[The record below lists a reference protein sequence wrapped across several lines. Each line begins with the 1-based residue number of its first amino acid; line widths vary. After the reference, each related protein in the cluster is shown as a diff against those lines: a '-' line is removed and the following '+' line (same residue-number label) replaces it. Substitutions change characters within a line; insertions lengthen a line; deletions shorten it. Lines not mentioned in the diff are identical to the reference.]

1 MEQHC
6 LPKQDWKELV
16 TREMMEKGPQDMG
29 VRQGGRAA
37 TVGTSRP
44 LSSSG
49 PHAALTSDST
59 WEGPG
64 PSSLYGHTPL
74 PWGQGWSSALSSPG
88 SSSSGSLPRVLGA
101 QGTLLPQAPDQLSP
115 PGLSLDPCEAIQ
127 TAAPQKRCLPRP
139 RPPPRPH
146 TTSSFLVLWLWCLP
160 QSCVSPSL
168 T

>member
-29 VRQGGRAA
+29 VRQGRRAA

-88 SSSSGSLPRVLGA
+88 SSSPGCLEPRAPSFPRPLTSYLLQGSLLTPVRPFKLQLPKKDAFPGHDHHPDPTPLPAFSSCGSGACPR
-101 QGTLLPQAPDQLSP
+101 
-115 PGLSLDPCEAIQ
+115 
-127 TAAPQKRCLPRP
+127 AAC
-139 RPPPRPH
+139 PH
-146 TTSSFLVLWLWCLP
+146 H
-160 QSCVSPSL
+160 
-168 T
+168 